1 MKSLMITKYGKLST
15 SLEIQEVPI
24 PSIAPNQIL
33 IKTYASSFNPLD
45 YKIVRGDFKAM
56 RKIQFPKGIGR
67 DVRGVI
73 EQVGEKVEKF
83 KAGEKV
89 CSRIDE
95 SLVGTMADYVI
106 SNADDVSLL
115 PSNLKHEEIAGIPLA
130 GLTSYQALVDVAKL
144 LPGENILIHAGAG
157 GVGSIAI
164 QLAKHLRAKVTTTTS
179 TSNIGLVQKLG
190 ADNIIDY
197 TKQSYLEEG
206 PKFDVVFDTLGGKY
220 TLDSFK
226 VLKKGGRV
234 VSIAG
239 DVDSITTK
247 QLGLNR
253 IIRFL
258 LRLKAKKVTNAASKI
273 GAKYRFLLMSPNGDQ
288 LKKLVKLYESGSI
301 KPVIDKTYKFDESIQ
316 ALEYLSKG
324 RAKGKVVVKFIE

>member
-1 MKSLMITKYGKLST
+1 MKSLMITKYGELST

-67 DVRGVI
+67 DVSGVI
-73 EQVGEKVEKF
+73 EKVGEKVEKF

-179 TSNIGLVQKLG
+179 TKNIGLVQKLG

-288 LKKLVKLYESGSI
+288 LKKLVELYESGSI

>member
-1 MKSLMITKYGKLST
+1 MKSLMITKYGELST

-67 DVRGVI
+67 DVSGVI

-179 TSNIGLVQKLG
+179 TKNIGLVQKLG

-206 PKFDVVFDTLGGKY
+206 PKFDVVFDSLGGKY

-288 LKKLVKLYESGSI
+288 LKKLVELYESGSI

>member
-67 DVRGVI
+67 DVSGVI

-106 SNADDVSLL
+106 SNADDVSLV

-179 TSNIGLVQKLG
+179 TKNIGLVQKLG

-288 LKKLVKLYESGSI
+288 LKKLVELYESGSI

>member
-1 MKSLMITKYGKLST
+1 MKSLMITKYGELST

-24 PSIAPNQIL
+24 HSIAPNQIL
-33 IKTYASSFNPLD
+33 IKTHASSFNPLD

-67 DVRGVI
+67 DVSGVI

-106 SNADDVSLL
+106 SNADDVSLV
-115 PSNLKHEEIAGIPLA
+115 PSNLKHEEIAGIPLV

-179 TSNIGLVQKLG
+179 TKNIGLVQKLG

-288 LKKLVKLYESGSI
+288 LKKLVELYESGSI

>member
-67 DVRGVI
+67 DVSGVI

-288 LKKLVKLYESGSI
+288 LKKLVELYESGSI

>member
-1 MKSLMITKYGKLST
+1 MKSLMITKYGELST

-67 DVRGVI
+67 DVSGVI

-179 TSNIGLVQKLG
+179 TKNIGLVQKLG

-288 LKKLVKLYESGSI
+288 LKKLVELYESGSI

-324 RAKGKVVVKFIE
+324 RAKGKVVVKFTE

>member
-1 MKSLMITKYGKLST
+1 MITKYGELST

-67 DVRGVI
+67 DVSGVI

-179 TSNIGLVQKLG
+179 TKNIGLVQKLG

-288 LKKLVKLYESGSI
+288 LKKLVELYESGSI

>member
-1 MKSLMITKYGKLST
+1 MKSLMITKYGELST

-67 DVRGVI
+67 DVSGVI

-144 LPGENILIHAGAG
+144 LPGENILIHGGAG

-179 TSNIGLVQKLG
+179 TKNIGLVQKLG

-288 LKKLVKLYESGSI
+288 LKKLVELYESGSI

>member
-1 MKSLMITKYGKLST
+1 MKSLMITKYGELST

-67 DVRGVI
+67 DVSGVI

-106 SNADDVSLL
+106 SNADDVSLI

-288 LKKLVKLYESGSI
+288 LKKLVELYESGSI

>member
-1 MKSLMITKYGKLST
+1 MKSLMITKYGELST

-67 DVRGVI
+67 DVSGVI

-288 LKKLVKLYESGSI
+288 LKKLVELYESGSI

>member
-1 MKSLMITKYGKLST
+1 MKSLMITKYGELST

-33 IKTYASSFNPLD
+33 IKTHASSFNPLD

-67 DVRGVI
+67 DVSGVI

-106 SNADDVSLL
+106 SNADDVSLV
-115 PSNLKHEEIAGIPLA
+115 PSNLTHEEIAGIPLA

-288 LKKLVKLYESGSI
+288 LKKLVELYESGSI

>member
-1 MKSLMITKYGKLST
+1 MKSLMITKYGELST

-67 DVRGVI
+67 DVSGVI

-106 SNADDVSLL
+106 SNADDVSLV

-179 TSNIGLVQKLG
+179 TKNIGLVQKLG

-288 LKKLVKLYESGSI
+288 LKKLVELYESGSI

>member
-1 MKSLMITKYGKLST
+1 MKSLMITKYGELST

-67 DVRGVI
+67 DVSGVI

-179 TSNIGLVQKLG
+179 TKNIGLVQKLG

-288 LKKLVKLYESGSI
+288 LKKLVELYESGSI

>member
-1 MKSLMITKYGKLST
+1 MKSLMITKYGELST

-33 IKTYASSFNPLD
+33 IKTHASSFNPLD

-67 DVRGVI
+67 DVSGVI
-73 EQVGEKVEKF
+73 EHVGEKVEKF

-106 SNADDVSLL
+106 SNADDVSLV

-226 VLKKGGRV
+226 VLKKGG
-234 VSIAG
+234 
-239 DVDSITTK
+239 SITTK

-288 LKKLVKLYESGSI
+288 LKKLVELYESGSI

>member
-1 MKSLMITKYGKLST
+1 MKSLMITKYGELST

-67 DVRGVI
+67 DVSGVI

-157 GVGSIAI
+157 GGGSIAI

-179 TSNIGLVQKLG
+179 TKNIGLVQKLG

-288 LKKLVKLYESGSI
+288 LKKLVELYESGSI